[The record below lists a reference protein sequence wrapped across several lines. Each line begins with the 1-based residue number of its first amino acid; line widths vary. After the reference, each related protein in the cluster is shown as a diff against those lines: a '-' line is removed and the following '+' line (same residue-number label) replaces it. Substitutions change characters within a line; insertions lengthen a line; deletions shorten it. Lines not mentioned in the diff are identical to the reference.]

1 MTGDSQES
9 PSWSRHLWVIVVLA
23 IFFLHLGALF
33 TISSRKEM
41 VLHRTDARASIRWL
55 TSPDGAR
62 KTLDALLLSDP
73 TLLAMASPRGFSG
86 AGWLRP
92 QSPEYRASEWTD
104 TERSLGQPT
113 NSLGGAFRQFTP
125 TGQAPIFEP
134 ARKPPSPQPAEAA
147 PQPALRTESRLRVEG
162 PANRRLIVQPIPLR
176 SWPHVDVLANS
187 RVHVFITD
195 EGLTFSPRL
204 ANGGGKV
211 PTQRA
216 ADQYALDLAHT
227 IRFEPVAKS
236 VGGSAGKHSEATLVF
251 EWHTIEPA
259 SPLANP

>member
-1 MTGDSQES
+1 MNGDSSES
-9 PSWSRHLWVIVVLA
+9 PSWSRQRWAIVVLA

-33 TISSRKEM
+33 IVSSRKEL
-41 VLHRTDARASIRWL
+41 VVHGTDAKAPIRWL

-62 KTLDALLLSDP
+62 KTLDALLLGDP

-113 NSLGGAFRQFTP
+113 NSLGGAFRQFATAD
-125 TGQAPIFEP
+125 QAPIFDP
-134 ARKPPSPQPAEAA
+134 ARKPQSPQPVEAT
-147 PQPALRTESRLRVEG
+147 PQPALRTESRLRVEE
-162 PANRRLIVQPIPLR
+162 PTNRRLIVQPIPLR

-204 ANGGGKV
+204 ENGGGKV
-211 PTQRA
+211 PPQRV

-236 VGGSAGKHSEATLVF
+236 VGGRAGQHSEATLVF
-251 EWHTIEPA
+251 EWHTIESTVPQT
-259 SPLANP
+259 NP